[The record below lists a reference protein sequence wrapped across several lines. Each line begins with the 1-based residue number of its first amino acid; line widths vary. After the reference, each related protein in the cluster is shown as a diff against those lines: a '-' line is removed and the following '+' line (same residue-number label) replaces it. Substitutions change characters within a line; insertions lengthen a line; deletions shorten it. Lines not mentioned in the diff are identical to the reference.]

1 GGPGRRRC
9 KRCGGPGRRRYRRC
23 GRPRRSRVLGWRRC
37 GLVGDGIRVRRWG
50 GRGRP
55 AGPNTPRRR
64 PAAGRRG
71 GARRSRIRPPAARRL
86 VARVRERGAVLV
98 VVGDDLPGERSHVRL
113 TVTAAVWEGLETGAG
128 HLQGRR
134 VVVESGGRGEWAR
147 PR

>member
-1 GGPGRRRC
+1 
-9 KRCGGPGRRRYRRC
+9 
-23 GRPRRSRVLGWRRC
+23 
-37 GLVGDGIRVRRWG
+37 
-50 GRGRP
+50 
-55 AGPNTPRRR
+55 
-64 PAAGRRG
+64 
-71 GARRSRIRPPAARRL
+71 L

-147 PR
+147 PRRSELWLPGGDGRLAAVEPLAETIPLHPRARGA